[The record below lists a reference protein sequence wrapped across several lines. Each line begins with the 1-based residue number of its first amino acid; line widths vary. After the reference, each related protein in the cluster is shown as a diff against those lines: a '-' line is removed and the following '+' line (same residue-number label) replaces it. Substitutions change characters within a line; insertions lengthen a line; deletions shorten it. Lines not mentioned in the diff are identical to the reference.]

1 MRHAYPFRRQ
11 IRKGAADSRVC
22 DGHPPVARHDAAL
35 LQRFLLARRR
45 RDEAAARAA
54 WSELV
59 ELNFDRVVTLVR
71 LESRGRLSAEER
83 DDAVQRALVTMLT
96 RFMDTFRGTSMGE
109 WVARR
114 GRSCTSRASTRSA
127 ARRPSR
133 AGRRSSAT
141 TAEQEVAEEHDAAAR
156 ARRARSWTGRSRS
169 WRTAGARSIEL
180 DLEDLTTDEI
190 AERLG
195 VSRDVVYAARSR
207 ALKDLAKLREE
218 FEA

>member
-54 WSELV
+54 WCELV

-83 DDAVQRALVTMLT
+83 DDAVQRALITMLT

-109 WVARR
+109 WVAATRTLVHFACVDTQRR
-114 GRSCTSRASTRSA
+114 AATVSGRTEELSDH
-127 ARRPSR
+127 
-133 AGRRSSAT
+133 
-141 TAEQEVAEEHDAAAR
+141 AEPEVAEEHDALLERGAAFLDW
-156 ARRARSWTGRSRS
+156 ALPQLAQRRREVV
-169 WRTAGARSIEL
+169 EL
-180 DLEDLTTDEI
+180 DLEELTTDAI
-190 AERLG
+190 AQRLG
-195 VSRDVVYAARSR
+195 VSRDAVYAARSR